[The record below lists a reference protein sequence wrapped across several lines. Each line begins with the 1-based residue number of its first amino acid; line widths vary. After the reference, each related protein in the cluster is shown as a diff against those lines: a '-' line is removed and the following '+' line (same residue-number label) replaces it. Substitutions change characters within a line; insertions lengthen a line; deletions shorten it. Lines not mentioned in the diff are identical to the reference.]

1 MGVVRRFREEG
12 GVRTAFVE
20 QGREAV
26 GSVLL
31 LDVDCEL
38 AGALDDRNEVEN
50 IGLIVGESPT
60 CVPAASS
67 SKPNAQTK
75 VRVGVNPFSMRAVT
89 ACLGSPMPV
98 RADRLKN
105 LRGNLQRCDEV

>member
-1 MGVVRRFREEG
+1 MH
-12 GVRTAFVE
+12 TAFVE

-31 LDVDCEL
+31 LEIDCEL
-38 AGALDDRNEVEN
+38 ASALDDGNEMEN
-50 IGLIVGESPT
+50 LGLIVGESLT

-67 SKPNAQTK
+67 SKPNAQTN

-89 ACLGSPMPV
+89 ACLGSPASV
-98 RADRLKN
+98 RAGRF
-105 LRGNLQRCDEV
+105 

>member
-12 GVRTAFVE
+12 GVRTAFVK

-31 LDVDCEL
+31 LEIDCEL
-38 AGALDDRNEVEN
+38 TSALDDGDEIED
-50 IGLIVGESPT
+50 IGFIVGEPPT

-67 SKPNAQTK
+67 SKPNAQTN

-89 ACLGSPMPV
+89 ACLGSPIPV
-98 RADRLKN
+98 RADRL
-105 LRGNLQRCDEV
+105 